1 MGGPNLDFRAIVM
14 NEGDFFFFF
23 LTKTK
28 TSPELVSEEDICTRG
43 GNEDKAGQLDPGRTH
58 ARRCSRQVAATAQR
72 VGQAQPRVSG
82 GR

>member
-1 MGGPNLDFRAIVM
+1 MTGPNLDFRAIVM
-14 NEGDFFFFF
+14 NEGDFFF